1 MGGAGGART
10 GAASRDVGVAQCA
23 FFGAGVRAVDAHDAA
38 NAGVALR
45 GLFIIGPDGR
55 LRQKTVND
63 LPVGRSGGWGP
74 LEATGLLR
82 VSNCLCDAAVG
93 GAS

>member
-1 MGGAGGART
+1 VLIEEGE
-10 GAASRDVGVAQCA
+10 
-23 FFGAGVRAVDAHDAA
+23 

-63 LPVGRSGGWGP
+63 LPVGRSGESRAVRAVRAGLPYGVQSTACSQAGGMSDGGRGP
-74 LEATGLLR
+74 
-82 VSNCLCDAAVG
+82 
-93 GAS
+93 

>member
-1 MGGAGGART
+1 VLIEEGE
-10 GAASRDVGVAQCA
+10 
-23 FFGAGVRAVDAHDAA
+23 

-63 LPVGRSGGWGP
+63 LPVGRSGAWAGRLG
-74 LEATGLLR
+74 GLVGLAG
-82 VSNCLCDAAVG
+82 VVG
-93 GAS
+93 GACGWLSG